1 MGPISN
7 EVKSRIASKLGKDVK
22 KFLEKAGFYLLQA
35 PEVTEKEGRFFI
47 DIFIDE
53 PRQLIGERGK
63 NLSAFQHLVRLII
76 RKKYDDEIIVD
87 IDINGYKRK
96 RSEFLRDMAL
106 SVRRRAMLRKRDIE
120 MEPMNAFDRRVIHS
134 SLSQYDDIETES
146 TGEGFSRRVVVK
158 IKK

>member
-1 MGPISN
+1 MK
-7 EVKSRIASKLGKDVK
+7 EFLDKS
-22 KFLEKAGFYLLQA
+22 GFYFLQT

-63 NLSAFQHLVRLII
+63 NLSAFQHLIRLMA
-76 RKKYDDEIIVD
+76 RKKYGDDIIID

-106 SVRRRAMLRKRDIE
+106 STRQRAMLQKKDIE
-120 MEPMNAFDRRVIHS
+120 MEPMNAFDRRIIHS
-134 SLSQYDDIETES
+134 SLSEYDDIETES
-146 TGEGFSRRVVVK
+146 TGEGFNRRVVVK
-158 IKK
+158 IKDK